1 MKIVIQRED
10 GLIKVK
16 KPVMQRL
23 SPRPDPHRMMRTMK
37 TVKDTPENYKDILR
51 WAEVV
56 GYEVEEG

>member
-16 KPVMQRL
+16 KPVVQRL
-23 SPRPDPHRMMRTMK
+23 SPRPDSHRAMRTMK
-37 TVKDTPENYKDILR
+37 TVEDTPANYKDILR
-51 WAEVV
+51 WADVV